1 MRTPYTFSVL
11 RYIHDPVTQEFV
23 NIGVALYAKDAGFL
37 QAICT
42 THYSRIHQLF
52 NKIDGNRFRQL
63 TRYLQEQVNSSGSGL
78 AGELPFESNRTIE
91 QLLARV
97 LPPDDSSIQF
107 SRPVGVGVSSNL
119 EQTIA
124 ELFDRYVARYESRPG
139 ASRRD
144 KEDIWRVFREP
155 LDKLSITS
163 HLVPKRIEGPDY
175 EYEFER
181 AWKNKIWHVY
191 EPVTFDLLDAGSI
204 LDKAN
209 RWVGRATSLK
219 DSRESF
225 KIHLLMGEPQGESLR
240 PAFVKAQNILNKMP
254 GEKELIRESDAES
267 FAAELARDVQAHD
280 RRLAPV
286 TTEVD

>member
-1 MRTPYTFSVL
+1 MDGKGQGARASSVPNACRAEYNLCQNRNTTRKSVSVL
-11 RYIHDPVTQEFV
+11 AILIGGFMIQTVQASQFHRFMGTGRT
-23 NIGVALYAKDAGFL
+23 IGVALYAKDAGFL

-63 TRYLQEQVNSSGSGL
+63 TRYLQEQVNSTGSGL

-119 EQTIA
+119 ERTLA

-191 EPVTFDLLDAGSI
+191 EPVTFTCSMPGRSWIKRTAGSGAPPASKI
-204 LDKAN
+204 AA
-209 RWVGRATSLK
+209 RA
-219 DSRESF
+219 SRS
-225 KIHLLMGEPQGESLR
+225 IC
-240 PAFVKAQNILNKMP
+240 
-254 GEKELIRESDAES
+254 
-267 FAAELARDVQAHD
+267 
-280 RRLAPV
+280 
-286 TTEVD
+286 